1 MLDPELHYQ
10 VWKQEHGELMRR
22 VARRRESKEALP
34 YRLQKQRILRLGI
47 GQRASTYGGR
57 LALVAVRYLGV
68 RFGWSWSR

>member
-10 VWKQEHGELMRR
+10 VWKQEHGELMRS

-34 YRLQKQRILRLGI
+34 SRLEKQRIRRPGI
-47 GQRASTYGGR
+47 GQRASTYGSR

-68 RFGWSWSR
+68 RFGWRWSG